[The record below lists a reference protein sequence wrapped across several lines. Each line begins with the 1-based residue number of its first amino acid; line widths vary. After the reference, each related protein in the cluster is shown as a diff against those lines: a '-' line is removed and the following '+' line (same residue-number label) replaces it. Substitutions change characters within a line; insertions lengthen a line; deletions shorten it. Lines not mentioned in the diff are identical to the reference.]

1 MDLFLTEEQVLFRE
15 SIARFARNELA
26 SGALQRAQSDDYPRD
41 VARLI
46 AKQGLIGITLSEADG
61 GQGGS
66 LLDAVIAIEQVALA
80 CPRSADIVQAGNFG
94 AIRTFAEY
102 GTADQKRRYLPGLL
116 AGEDV
121 IAVAMT
127 EPNAGSALTELST
140 SARRDGNGYRL
151 NGSKIFTTNS
161 RHASLFLA
169 YVRFGPG
176 VAGIG
181 SILVDRDT
189 PGLEFG
195 KPSRFMNGEEWQQLH
210 FDDCHV
216 PEANVLLPA
225 GGFKRQ
231 IKGFNVERIGNSAR
245 SLALGRL
252 AFNIAKEHAETRHQ
266 FGRALCDFQGI
277 QWKFA
282 EMAIKLEAAQL
293 LLYKAATH
301 PADELPSAYDT
312 AIAKVACNRAG
323 FEIANEA
330 LQTMGGHG
338 FSCESLVQYC
348 MRRTRGWMIAGGSI
362 EVLLNRIS
370 ESVFDRRFS
379 QRVQQEAA
387 E

>member
-1 MDLFLTEEQVLFRE
+1 
-15 SIARFARNELA
+15 
-26 SGALQRAQSDDYPRD
+26 
-41 VARLI
+41 
-46 AKQGLIGITLSEADG
+46 
-61 GQGGS
+61 
-66 LLDAVIAIEQVALA
+66 
-80 CPRSADIVQAGNFG
+80 
-94 AIRTFAEY
+94 
-102 GTADQKRRYLPGLL
+102 
-116 AGEDV
+116 
-121 IAVAMT
+121 
-127 EPNAGSALTELST
+127 
-140 SARRDGNGYRL
+140 
-151 NGSKIFTTNS
+151 
-161 RHASLFLA
+161 
-169 YVRFGPG
+169 
-176 VAGIG
+176 
-181 SILVDRDT
+181 
-189 PGLEFG
+189 
-195 KPSRFMNGEEWQQLH
+195 
-210 FDDCHV
+210 
-216 PEANVLLPA
+216 
-225 GGFKRQ
+225 
-231 IKGFNVERIGNSAR
+231 
-245 SLALGRL
+245 LGRL
-252 AFNIAKEHAETRHQ
+252 AFNLARDHAETRRQ

-301 PADELPSAYDT
+301 PANELPSAYDT